1 MSIRFNVTDIRKTGR
16 SAYGVRGVLLQ
27 KDDEVVNMITENQG
41 SHILCISEKGL
52 GKLTK
57 MSEFRLQHRGGRG
70 IKCYKITEKS
80 GKLVGAR
87 AVNESDE
94 LLLITTEGVMIR
106 TGCAEISILG
116 RNTTGVKIMDLR
128 EGETVAGLTKV
139 KMDSV
144 EEAEDEPEEV
154 AEGISDGIAGEA
166 AEESSD
172 ETAGEAAE
180 ESSDETAG
188 EAENE
193 PAEEP
198 AAEASEEPAA
208 EASEEPAEEAED
220 GTAGESEQQ

>member
-1 MSIRFNVTDIRKTGR
+1 M
-16 SAYGVRGVLLQ
+16 LQ
-27 KDDEVVNMITENQG
+27 EDDEVVNMITENHG

-128 EGETVAGLTKV
+128 EGETIAGFTKV
-139 KMDSV
+139 KMGSV
-144 EEAEDEPEEV
+144 EEAEEITEEKAEKEVEEEAKVITEEKAEKEVEEETEVITEEV
-154 AEGISDGIAGEA
+154 EEK
-166 AEESSD
+166 AEEI
-172 ETAGEAAE
+172 TE
-180 ESSDETAG
+180 EIT
-188 EAENE
+188 
-193 PAEEP
+193 EE
-198 AAEASEEPAA
+198 
-208 EASEEPAEEAED
+208 
-220 GTAGESEQQ
+220 GEQQSIE